1 MVLQGCPPGSEIAH
15 SSPATQRV
23 RGDRKWTAGLSG
35 AKDGGGDAQ
44 PGGGAGVA
52 GLVLG
57 VGDLAGDGAELAGD
71 RRLGRVDAFEGVE
84 DLVVLAAARGEHRD
98 DVFDAGALDV
108 GDVGLHRAPRAA
120 PGRAARPTRC
130 SRPLGSH
137 GRSRWTSTEAV
148 WRLWPSWPIRDRH
161 RTGNS
166 RAQKR
171 RLSSSNSAAL
181 VEPSP
186 TWASTPWRSRSVW
199 ASWRRQRTRSANTIT
214 CSSPLTPAIV
224 CAAIPRSSG
233 SPSPPPRIAS
243 RTSPWR
249 ESAVA
254 SAAFECSSVSGSTE
268 ASR

>member
-52 GLVLG
+52 GLGFG
-57 VGDLAGDGAELAGD
+57 VGDLAGDGAELGGD
-71 RRLGRVDAFEGVE
+71 RRLGRGAAFEGVE
-84 DLVVLAAARGEHRD
+84 DLVVLAAARGEHGD
-98 DVFDAGALDV
+98 DVLDAGALDV
-108 GDVGLHRAPRAA
+108 GDVGLDRRTRRAGAGGA
-120 PGRAARPTRC
+120 SDALL
-130 SRPLGSH
+130 RPLGSH
-137 GRSRWTSTEAV
+137 GRSRCTSTEAV

-161 RTGNS
+161 NTGNS
-166 RAQKR
+166 RVQKR
-171 RLSSSNSAAL
+171 RLSSSKSAAL

-214 CSSPLTPAIV
+214 CSSPTTPAIV
-224 CAAIPRSSG
+224 WAAIPRSSG

-243 RTSPWR
+243 PTSPWR
-249 ESAVA
+249 LRALA